1 MSSLTLPSLA
11 RWRRHGHDTSG
22 ECLSQ
27 LLSLVYEQA
36 IEYKGT
42 VLVYKQAIKHK
53 GNRARHNTV
62 QNTTKLQKYYVLV
75 FAL

>member
-1 MSSLTLPSLA
+1 MSSLTLLSLVQ
-11 RWRRHGHDTSG
+11 WRRHGHDTFG

-42 VLVYKQAIKHK
+42 VLAYKQAIKHTGK
-53 GNRARHNTV
+53 HVRHNTA
-62 QNTTKLQKYYVLV
+62 QNTWTL
-75 FAL
+75 